1 MNIFNEVEF
10 LSICERLG
18 VQPHSEEVEVKC
30 SSYYLNKIKKMVRDD
45 RRGEVVFCVVRP
57 TGKIILITCEEYP
70 QGIYRVPTGGIKY
83 GEDIIDAVYRET
95 KEELGLKTE
104 ISDFAGVLKIKFT
117 ASGDY
122 EMFYSYLFVLN
133 EIGGRLLEDASDD
146 EISQVKEAD
155 VEDFQ
160 EVLDLLKKME
170 KPWLDWGKFR
180 YETSKAIFNHVKK

>member
-1 MNIFNEVEF
+1 
-10 LSICERLG
+10 
-18 VQPHSEEVEVKC
+18 
-30 SSYYLNKIKKMVRDD
+30 MVRDD

-133 EIGGRLLEDASDD
+133 EIAAGFLKMPRMTRLARLR
-146 EISQVKEAD
+146 KRT
-155 VEDFQ
+155 
-160 EVLDLLKKME
+160 
-170 KPWLDWGKFR
+170 WR
-180 YETSKAIFNHVKK
+180 IFKRCWICLRKWKSPGWTGESSGMRRQKLFLIM